1 MTVLRRLFRYLAPY
15 WKQLILTAALLV
27 LLTVFE
33 LLPPLFQKQI
43 VDEVIG
49 TRDLSRLGVLIAG
62 LVGVYALIQVA
73 NSGDLYVRHALG
85 QRFIF
90 DLRVRLYSYLQRLS
104 LSFFERTSTGELMS
118 RVTNDVNALENFVT
132 HGTSFMAI
140 DLMRLMGTAIILFF
154 LEWRLALLVLIPV
167 PILAIGMRWFN
178 TRVRSVY
185 RRVRDRLGDINAKL
199 QDNLAGIRVIQAFGR
214 EANELERFTAE
225 SQRYY
230 EARVRGIRYWSSFFP
245 AMYFMASLGSVL
257 VLGVGA
263 VMVVRGQLSL
273 GSMVAFLSYVV
284 SFYQPIRR
292 LTEIDN
298 VFQEAI
304 AAGERI
310 FELLDE
316 MPEIEDTPDAVA
328 LPRLRGEVRFQDV
341 HFRYDAASADS
352 PRLRSGQ
359 APRLPLRPFG
369 EAQSGLRPSTLR
381 RGPSTGSGRGS
392 GQALLRTS
400 SGQGSGQAAQAASA
414 SSAQAVP
421 EVLHDVEFHIAP
433 GEVVAL
439 VGPSGAGKTS
449 IANLLCRFYD
459 PIQGQVTVDGYDLRR
474 VQIKSLRRQ
483 IAVVLQDTF
492 LFNTTVRENL
502 LYGKPDAG
510 QEEMIAAAQAAYA
523 HEFIEQLPQ
532 GYDTEIGERGVKLS
546 GGQKQR
552 LALARAILADPRIL
566 ILDEATSS
574 VDAEAEYLI
583 QQALDEV
590 LKGRTALVIA
600 HRLSTIRNADKIIAL
615 EGGRIRE
622 VGDHQ
627 ELLSRGGLYSQ
638 LYRRQIELAAVGQ
651 GEAGE
656 E

>member
-1 MTVLRRLFRYLAPY
+1 
-15 WKQLILTAALLV
+15 
-27 LLTVFE
+27 
-33 LLPPLFQKQI
+33 
-43 VDEVIG
+43 
-49 TRDLSRLGVLIAG
+49 
-62 LVGVYALIQVA
+62 
-73 NSGDLYVRHALG
+73 
-85 QRFIF
+85 
-90 DLRVRLYSYLQRLS
+90 
-104 LSFFERTSTGELMS
+104 
-118 RVTNDVNALENFVT
+118 
-132 HGTSFMAI
+132 
-140 DLMRLMGTAIILFF
+140 
-154 LEWRLALLVLIPV
+154 
-167 PILAIGMRWFN
+167 
-178 TRVRSVY
+178 
-185 RRVRDRLGDINAKL
+185 
-199 QDNLAGIRVIQAFGR
+199 
-214 EANELERFTAE
+214 
-225 SQRYY
+225 
-230 EARVRGIRYWSSFFP
+230 
-245 AMYFMASLGSVL
+245 MYFIASLGSVL

-316 MPEIEDTPDAVA
+316 VPEIEDAPDAVV
-328 LPRLRGEVRFQDV
+328 LPRLRGEVRFHDV
-341 HFRYDAASADS
+341 HFRYDAASANY
-352 PRLRSGQ
+352 PH
-359 APRLPLRPFG
+359 LPLR
-369 EAQSGLRPSTLR
+369 LR
-381 RGPSTGSGRGS
+381 
-392 GQALLRTS
+392 
-400 SGQGSGQAAQAASA
+400 SGQGSGQEARAK
-414 SSAQAVP
+414 P
-421 EVLHDVEFHIAP
+421 EVLHDVEFHVAP

-459 PIQGQVTVDGYDLRR
+459 PIHGQITVDGYDLRR

-502 LYGKPDAG
+502 LYGKPDARE
-510 QEEMIAAAQAAYA
+510 EEMVTAAKAAYA
-523 HEFIEQLPQ
+523 HEFIKQLPQ

-574 VDAEAEYLI
+574 VDAEAEHLI

-615 EGGRIRE
+615 EGGRIIE
-622 VGDHQ
+622 IGDHR

-651 GEAGE
+651 GEAVEACPEHGRRE
-656 E
+656 